1 MISFL
6 WPKIYSQVIIFV
18 LLGTLTNNSKIS
30 EIFVNGP
37 GTIPDLSRRLE
48 SNGPLRLNRMSDI
61 WSRIFKC
68 IKNLGSVN
76 N

>member
-6 WPKIYSQVIIFV
+6 WPKIYSQVIVFV
-18 LLGTLTNNSKIS
+18 LLGTLTNVENLCKWGQG
-30 EIFVNGP
+30 EL
-37 GTIPDLSRRLE
+37 PDLSRRLE